1 MDIGRGGWIAIIV
14 VGVLAVA
21 YLIYRQ
27 KQKKP
32 TSRGLG

>member
-1 MDIGRGGWIAIIV
+1 MEIGRVGWIAIIV
-14 VGVLAVA
+14 IGVLAVA

-32 TSRGLG
+32 TSRGMG

>member
-1 MDIGRGGWIAIIV
+1 MEISRGVWIGLIV
-14 VGVLAVA
+14 IGVLAVA

-32 TSRGLG
+32 TSRGTG